1 MVIISKPLSASRV
14 QSYYQNDFTSKEQN
28 HWSQRD
34 VISGEWQGRLA
45 KQLGL
50 SRTVTAEDFQKLS
63 EGQHPRT
70 GQQLVRR
77 RASFEYRNTQGK
89 KVKTIGHRAG
99 VDVTFSAPKSV
110 SLTALVG
117 GDDRVREAHRASVST
132 ALGQLE
138 TYTQAYVSGN
148 HRRETTGKFIA
159 ARFEHD
165 TSRPVNGYA
174 APHLHT
180 HAVLFNLTGQENG
193 QARPI
198 DNWSLLM
205 SAPFAT
211 AVYRSDLTYRLKDL
225 GYEITVGRSGAP
237 EIKGYTQEYLDAS
250 SPRTRQI
257 REHLALT
264 GQNGR
269 RTAAVI
275 AGHKTRDRKE
285 IRSPGEMMAAHHK
298 LAADFGHQADAVVRA
313 ARDREQHQ
321 QRLRNTVDRARQLL
335 TYSRDKNFER
345 HDIVDERAL
354 LTEGLNRGMGDITL
368 VQIRADLNARIASG
382 EFLTVE
388 RAHIPSRQ
396 LITAKTIAVQQEIVC
411 RVWDGRNHVQPLL
424 PRPQAIEFSDR
435 QQHLSRIQRTVVE
448 DVLSTPDRIQAIQGF
463 AGPKRTTS
471 LSLIRSVAET
481 HGYKVA
487 GLAQTSS
494 AARQLG
500 EAGVEIGRLEGF
512 LAPSSTPISPTQ
524 KHFYFVDESSLSS
537 AHQMRDFLFRIAPQ
551 DRVLMIGAPG
561 PLQGVRG
568 VQDFD
573 QLQEAGMR
581 TARLDE
587 NVQQKELAVKSAV
600 QLLAR
605 GQVSAALDALQKE
618 GLVTEIRNTEG
629 RIRAIAR
636 SYADSP
642 ERTLIVS
649 PDNASLRALNATVRQ
664 ELKANGTV
672 APEGHRF
679 RVLVE
684 RQELTGAERSR
695 ASHYQINDVVR
706 YTRGSKTLGIVGG
719 EYGKV
724 VGINP
729 ASNLLAVERS
739 TGDLAN
745 YDPRRLTCVSV
756 YREVVREFSVGD
768 RIRFTFPDSTMRVSK
783 RDFAVIESIAP
794 DGVIA
799 ARLDTNRRVQFD
811 ISVHRHLDHGY
822 VVTSPSLQKLT
833 ARRVLMDADTGVHP
847 GLFNSRFGYGSLS
860 RSSHEVTIFTDNMT
874 KLTPQLNRDDLKSSA
889 LQIQPASLVQG
900 IGMEML

>member
-1 MVIISKPLSASRV
+1 MMITSKSLSASRV
-14 QSYYQNDFTSKEQN
+14 QSYYQIDFTAKEQN

-50 SRTVTAEDFQKLS
+50 ARTVSAEDFAKLS

-70 GQQLVRR
+70 GQQLVHR

-99 VDVTFSAPKSV
+99 MDVTFSAPKSV

-132 ALGQLE
+132 ALEQLE
-138 TYTQAYVSGN
+138 TYTQARTSGN
-148 HRRETTGKFIA
+148 HQRETTGKFIA

-180 HAVLFNLTGQENG
+180 HAVVFNLTGRENG
-193 QARPI
+193 EARPI
-198 DNWSLLM
+198 NNASLLM
-205 SAPFAT
+205 SRPFAT
-211 AVYRSDLTYRLKDL
+211 AVYRSELTYRLKDL
-225 GYEITVGRSGAP
+225 GYEITAGRSGAP

-250 SPRTRQI
+250 SPRSQQI
-257 REHLALT
+257 REHLELT
-264 GQNGR
+264 GRNGR
-269 RTAAVI
+269 RTATNI
-275 AGHKTRDRKE
+275 AAHQTRDRKE
-285 IRSPGEMMAAHHK
+285 IRSRGEMMAAHHK

-321 QRLRNTVDRARQLL
+321 ERLANAVDQARQSL
-335 TYSRDKNFER
+335 TFSRDKNFER

-354 LTEGLNRGMGDITL
+354 LTDGLNRGMGDITL
-368 VQIRADLNARIASG
+368 AQIRADLNARIASG
-382 EFLTVE
+382 ELLTVE
-388 RAHIPSRQ
+388 RAHIPGRQ
-396 LITAKTIAVQQEIVC
+396 LITTKTIAIQYEII
-411 RVWDGRNHVQPLL
+411 RRIWDGRNHVQPLL

-435 QQHLSRIQRTVVE
+435 HQHLNRIQRTVVE
-448 DVLSTPDRIQAIQGF
+448 DVLSTPDRIQGIQGF

-481 HGYKVA
+481 HGFQVE
-487 GLAQTSS
+487 GFAQTSL

-500 EAGVEIGRLEGF
+500 EAGVEAGRLEGF
-512 LAPSSTPISPTQ
+512 LDRSITPISPMQ
-524 KHFYFVDESSLSS
+524 KHFYFVDESTLAST
-537 AHQMRDFLFRIAPQ
+537 HQMHDFLFRIAPQ
-551 DRVLMIGAPG
+551 DRVLLIGTPG
-561 PLQGVRG
+561 PHQGVRG
-568 VQDFD
+568 VQGFEH
-573 QLQEAGMR
+573 LQEAGMR
-581 TARLDE
+581 TAKLDE

-605 GQVSAALDALQKE
+605 GQVSAALDTLQKE
-618 GLVTEIRNTEG
+618 GLVREIRNTEG

-649 PDNASLRALNATVRQ
+649 PDNASRRALNAAVRQ

-672 APEGHRF
+672 APESHRF

-684 RQELTGAERSR
+684 RQELTSAERSQ
-695 ASHYQINDVVR
+695 ASRYEINDVVR
-706 YTRGSKTLGIVGG
+706 YTRGSKTVGIVGG

-745 YDPRRLTCVSV
+745 YDPRRLTCVTV
-756 YREVVREFSVGD
+756 FREVVREFSVGD
-768 RIRFTFPDSTMRVSK
+768 RIRFNFSDTTMRVSN

-799 ARLDTNRRVQFD
+799 ARLDTNRRVEFD

-822 VVTSPSLQKLT
+822 AVTSPGPRKLT
-833 ARRVLMDADTGVHP
+833 ARRVLVDADTGVHP
-847 GLFNSRFGYGSLS
+847 GLFNSRLGYASLS
-860 RSSHEVTIFTDNMT
+860 RSSNEATIFTDDMT
-874 KLTPQLNRDDLKSSA
+874 KLNPRLSRDDLKSSA